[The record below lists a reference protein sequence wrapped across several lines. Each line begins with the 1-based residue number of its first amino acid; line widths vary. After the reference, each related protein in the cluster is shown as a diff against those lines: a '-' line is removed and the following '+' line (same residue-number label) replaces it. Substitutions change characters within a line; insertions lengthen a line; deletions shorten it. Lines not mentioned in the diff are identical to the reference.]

1 MTEMLNLWS
10 PIVAENQALA
20 LNLDPLQKLVN
31 QAKLADALEECNI
44 RVVNK
49 VGVDLNLVIDH
60 DHMHCVV

>member
-31 QAKLADALEECNI
+31 
-44 RVVNK
+44 
-49 VGVDLNLVIDH
+49 
-60 DHMHCVV
+60 